1 MITLEIETQFGTI
14 YGTYS
19 GGPYIELSFGQAA
32 RPVEVINV
40 FDYEKSEP
48 KIENTASAVKEAI
61 EEWLS
66 YQDDYNL
73 EQYFQR

>member
-32 RPVEVINV
+32 RPVDVINV

-48 KIENTASAVKEAI
+48 IIEVSLVLKTVRAISQVPSIVRATA
-61 EEWLS
+61 
-66 YQDDYNL
+66 
-73 EQYFQR
+73 